1 MDNIIVIAIIA
12 LGGLGLI
19 AALILYFIANKFKVF
34 EDPKIDDI
42 LTYAADYGFTQ
53 LEEIN
58 VDDRGRVE
66 VEGWLDDEWYAD
78 VDFSMDNGDTLQEER
93 KRLIIGAWGMSEDDV
108 RQALNAASQE
118 GMTEFE
124 SIDIDKSGIIDVEG
138 REQNG
143 RELELSLRQG
153 SFEVTQMDRD

>member
-1 MDNIIVIAIIA
+1 MNAMKKMLLIPTSA
-12 LGGLGLI
+12 LLL
-19 AALILYFIANKFKVF
+19 AAAAGSAQADTQPMNR
-34 EDPKIDDI
+34 IDDI
-42 LTYAADYGFTQ
+42 LTYANNYGFSHI
-53 LEEIN
+53 EEIN

-78 VDFSMDNGDTLQEER
+78 VDFSIDNGESLQEER
-93 KRLIIGAWGMSEDDV
+93 KRLITGAWGMSEEDV
-108 RQALNAASQE
+108 RQALDAARQE

-124 SIDIDKSGIIDVEG
+124 SIDIDKSGIIEVEG

-153 SFEVTQMDRD
+153 SFDVTQMDRD

>member
-1 MDNIIVIAIIA
+1 MNAMKKMLLIPTSALLLAAAAGSAQADTQPMDR
-12 LGGLGLI
+12 
-19 AALILYFIANKFKVF
+19 
-34 EDPKIDDI
+34 IDDI
-42 LTYAADYGFTQ
+42 LTYAADYGFSHI
-53 LEEIN
+53 EEIN

-66 VEGWLDDEWYAD
+66 LEGWLDDEWYAD

-93 KRLIIGAWGMSEDDV
+93 QRLITGAWGMREDDV

>member
-1 MDNIIVIAIIA
+1 MNAMKKMLLIPTSALLLAAAAGSAQADTQPMDR
-12 LGGLGLI
+12 
-19 AALILYFIANKFKVF
+19 
-34 EDPKIDDI
+34 IDDI
-42 LTYAADYGFTQ
+42 LTYANNYGFSHI
-53 LEEIN
+53 EEIN

-66 VEGWLDDEWYAD
+66 VEGWLDNEWYAD
-78 VDFSMDNGDTLQEER
+78 VDFSIDNGESLQEER
-93 KRLIIGAWGMSEDDV
+93 KRLITGAWGMSEEDI
-108 RQALNAASQE
+108 RQALDAASQE

>member
-1 MDNIIVIAIIA
+1 MKKMLLIPTSA
-12 LGGLGLI
+12 LLP
-19 AALILYFIANKFKVF
+19 AAAAGSAQADTQPL
-34 EDPKIDDI
+34 DRIDDI
-42 LTYAADYGFTQ
+42 LTYANDYGFSHI
-53 LEEIN
+53 EEIN

-78 VDFSMDNGDTLQEER
+78 VDFSIDNGESLQEER
-93 KRLIIGAWGMSEDDV
+93 KRLITGAWGMSEEDV
-108 RQALNAASQE
+108 RQAIDAARQE

-124 SIDIDKSGIIDVEG
+124 SIDIDKSGIIEVEG

-153 SFEVTQMDRD
+153 SFDVTQMDRD

>member
-1 MDNIIVIAIIA
+1 MNAMKKMLLIPTSA
-12 LGGLGLI
+12 LLL
-19 AALILYFIANKFKVF
+19 AAAAGSAQADTQPL
-34 EDPKIDDI
+34 DRIDDI
-42 LTYAADYGFTQ
+42 LTYANDYGFSHI
-53 LEEIN
+53 EEIN

-78 VDFSMDNGDTLQEER
+78 VDFSIDNGESLQEER
-93 KRLIIGAWGMSEDDV
+93 KRLITGAWGMSEEDV
-108 RQALNAASQE
+108 RQALDAARQE

-124 SIDIDKSGIIDVEG
+124 SIDIDKSGIIEVEG

-153 SFEVTQMDRD
+153 SFDVTQMDRD

>member
-1 MDNIIVIAIIA
+1 MNAMKKMLLIPTSA
-12 LGGLGLI
+12 LLL
-19 AALILYFIANKFKVF
+19 AAAAGSAQADTQPMNR
-34 EDPKIDDI
+34 IDDI
-42 LTYAADYGFTQ
+42 LTYANNYGFSHI
-53 LEEIN
+53 EEIN

-78 VDFSMDNGDTLQEER
+78 VDFSIDNGESLQEER
-93 KRLIIGAWGMSEDDV
+93 KRLITGAWGMSEEDI
-108 RQALNAASQE
+108 RQALDAASQE

>member
-1 MDNIIVIAIIA
+1 MNAMKKMLLIPTSALLLAAAASSAQADTQPMDR
-12 LGGLGLI
+12 
-19 AALILYFIANKFKVF
+19 
-34 EDPKIDDI
+34 IDDI
-42 LTYAADYGFTQ
+42 LTYANDYGFSHI
-53 LEEIN
+53 EEIN

-78 VDFSMDNGDTLQEER
+78 VDFSIDNGESLQEER
-93 KRLIIGAWGMSEDDV
+93 KRLITGAWGMSEEDI
-108 RQALNAASQE
+108 RQALDAASQE

>member
-1 MDNIIVIAIIA
+1 MNAMKKMLLIPTSA
-12 LGGLGLI
+12 LLL
-19 AALILYFIANKFKVF
+19 AAAAGSAQADTQPL
-34 EDPKIDDI
+34 DRIDDI
-42 LTYAADYGFTQ
+42 LTYANDYGFSHI
-53 LEEIN
+53 EEIN

-78 VDFSMDNGDTLQEER
+78 VDFSIDNGESLQEER
-93 KRLIIGAWGMSEDDV
+93 KRLITGAWGMSEEDV
-108 RQALNAASQE
+108 RQALDAARQE

-124 SIDIDKSGIIDVEG
+124 SIDIDKSGIIEVEG

-153 SFEVTQMDRD
+153 SFDVTQMERD

>member
-1 MDNIIVIAIIA
+1 MNAMKKMLLIPTSALLLAAAAGSAQADTQPMDR
-12 LGGLGLI
+12 
-19 AALILYFIANKFKVF
+19 
-34 EDPKIDDI
+34 IDDI
-42 LTYAADYGFTQ
+42 LTYANNYGFSHI
-53 LEEIN
+53 EEIN

-78 VDFSMDNGDTLQEER
+78 VDFSIDNGESLQEER
-93 KRLIIGAWGMSEDDV
+93 KRLITGAWGMSEEDV
-108 RQALNAASQE
+108 RQALDAARQE

-124 SIDIDKSGIIDVEG
+124 SIDIDKSGIIEVEG

-153 SFEVTQMDRD
+153 SFDVTQMDRD

>member
-1 MDNIIVIAIIA
+1 MNAMKKMLLIPTSALLLAAAAGSAQADTQPMDR
-12 LGGLGLI
+12 
-19 AALILYFIANKFKVF
+19 
-34 EDPKIDDI
+34 IDDI
-42 LTYAADYGFTQ
+42 LTYANNYGFSHI
-53 LEEIN
+53 EEIN

-78 VDFSMDNGDTLQEER
+78 VDFSIDNGESLQEER
-93 KRLIIGAWGMSEDDV
+93 KRLITGAWGMSEEDI
-108 RQALNAASQE
+108 RQALDAASQE

-153 SFEVTQMDRD
+153 SFEATQMDRD

>member
-1 MDNIIVIAIIA
+1 MNAMKKMLLIPTSA
-12 LGGLGLI
+12 LLL
-19 AALILYFIANKFKVF
+19 AAAAGSAQADTQPL
-34 EDPKIDDI
+34 DRIDDI
-42 LTYAADYGFTQ
+42 LTYANDYGFSHI
-53 LEEIN
+53 EEIN

-78 VDFSMDNGDTLQEER
+78 VDFSIDNGESLQEER
-93 KRLIIGAWGMSEDDV
+93 KRLITGAWGMSEEDV
-108 RQALNAASQE
+108 RQALDAARQE

-124 SIDIDKSGIIDVEG
+124 SIDIDKSGIIEVEG

-153 SFEVTQMDRD
+153 SFAVTQMERD

>member
-1 MDNIIVIAIIA
+1 MNAMKKMLLIPTSALLLAAAAGSAQADTQPMDR
-12 LGGLGLI
+12 
-19 AALILYFIANKFKVF
+19 
-34 EDPKIDDI
+34 IDDI
-42 LTYAADYGFTQ
+42 LTYAADYGFSHI
-53 LEEIN
+53 EEIN

-66 VEGWLDDEWYAD
+66 LEGWLDDEWYAD
-78 VDFSMDNGDTLQEER
+78 VDFSIDNGESLQEER
-93 KRLIIGAWGMSEDDV
+93 KRLITGAWGMSEEDI
-108 RQALNAASQE
+108 RQALDAASQE

>member
-1 MDNIIVIAIIA
+1 MNAMKKMLLIPTSA
-12 LGGLGLI
+12 LLL
-19 AALILYFIANKFKVF
+19 AASAGSAQADTQPL
-34 EDPKIDDI
+34 DRIDDI
-42 LTYAADYGFTQ
+42 LTYANDYGFSHI
-53 LEEIN
+53 EEIN

-78 VDFSMDNGDTLQEER
+78 VDFSIDNGESLQEER
-93 KRLIIGAWGMSEDDV
+93 KRLITGAWGMSEEDV
-108 RQALNAASQE
+108 RQALDAARQE

-124 SIDIDKSGIIDVEG
+124 SIDIDKSGIIEVEG

-153 SFEVTQMDRD
+153 SFDVTQMDRD

>member
-1 MDNIIVIAIIA
+1 MNAMKKMLLIPTSA
-12 LGGLGLI
+12 LLL
-19 AALILYFIANKFKVF
+19 AAAAGSAQADTQPL
-34 EDPKIDDI
+34 DRIDDI
-42 LTYAADYGFTQ
+42 LTYANDYGFSHI
-53 LEEIN
+53 EEIN

-78 VDFSMDNGDTLQEER
+78 VDFSIDNGESLQEER
-93 KRLIIGAWGMSEDDV
+93 KRLITGAWGMSEEDV
-108 RQALNAASQE
+108 RQALDAARQE

-124 SIDIDKSGIIDVEG
+124 SIDIDKSGIIEVES

-153 SFEVTQMDRD
+153 SFDVTQMDRD

>member
-1 MDNIIVIAIIA
+1 M
-12 LGGLGLI
+12 
-19 AALILYFIANKFKVF
+19 
-34 EDPKIDDI
+34 
-42 LTYAADYGFTQ
+42 
-53 LEEIN
+53 
-58 VDDRGRVE
+58 
-66 VEGWLDDEWYAD
+66 EGWLDNEWYAD
-78 VDFSMDNGDTLQEER
+78 VDFSIDNGESLQEER
-93 KRLIIGAWGMSEDDV
+93 KRLITGAWGMSEEDI
-108 RQALNAASQE
+108 RQALDAASQE